1 MGAPL
6 LGLAKSILYINQFFI
21 FILSCLQLLIQI
33 KEQIIDM
40 LESDNDG

>member
-1 MGAPL
+1 MGQ
-6 LGLAKSILYINQFFI
+6 LAMQTLPNAVTL
-21 FILSCLQLLIQI
+21 FILCSLQLLITI